1 MSKSKRTVKSEGYK
15 TTGDGTVN
23 AFGGRPAAI
32 GGAGAMGG
40 GDDFKQKI
48 GRNKIPFSPHGLGS
62 PSQVADAGFSS
73 KLANSNKGRGYG
85 EGSDDAELAALIA
98 MFPEQEE
105 EDDDMYNNDM
115 DDHLPVTKK
124 LSRRSMIKE
133 FDIFDDDYIVE
144 NSRYSLVKALDE
156 NMATDLTGFVKDTA
170 LDLTGDAASNLVSA
184 IPWAG
189 KAFSFFAV
197 FHNLKQLEDEIERGN
212 ELLIKLKTNGDDN
225 TVSDLEKIFNGILID
240 LIDVLERAVA
250 AIPVSAI
257 SSAGAEVVSVSGA
270 ALGVLSKVG
279 TTIAKIASAAKA
291 TKGWKLFTHPGF
303 KKLNFAALARK
314 VTRLIA
320 NLFESDEIPKDNK
333 EKLERRKFILI
344 QAVEMMID
352 IQVEIE
358 NYEEQ
363 KYRDSSYKYV
373 DSRNLPDYRKYLR
386 EDKMKTKKMT
396 ALELRSLISTIK
408 ESVYEDYTTYHE
420 DKPTGYQ
427 SRDVPEVDEEGN
439 VVPCDDVVSDDAVNY
454 SVEDGIVS
462 YQARDMSV
470 QEAALRNLIR
480 NEIIQINE
488 DKKKE

>member
-23 AFGGRPAAI
+23 AFGGRPAGI

-48 GRNKIPFSPHGLGS
+48 GRNKIPFSPYGLGS

-85 EGSDDAELAALIA
+85 EGSDDAELAALID

-105 EDDDMYNNDM
+105 DDDNMYDNDI
-115 DDHLPVTKK
+115 DDHLPVTGMI
-124 LSRRSMIKE
+124 SRRSMIKE

-156 NMATDLTGFVKDTA
+156 SLGDFAIDLVGDLATSA
-170 LDLTGDAASNLVSA
+170 AAAAGDATVLGIPAVVAAAAAAVLYNLNSLR
-184 IPWAG
+184 
-189 KAFSFFAV
+189 K
-197 FHNLKQLEDEIERGN
+197 R
-212 ELLIKLKTNGDDN
+212 LKTADILMAEFYNSPDDK
-225 TVSDLEKIFNGILID
+225 VVEKMLEEVDDII
-240 LIDVLERAVA
+240 IDVVDVFQRVLDGIPAGEVA
-250 AIPVSAI
+250 AA
-257 SSAGAEVVSVSGA
+257 
-270 ALGVLSKVG
+270 G
-279 TTIAKIASAAKA
+279 TT
-291 TKGWKLFTHPGF
+291 
-303 KKLNFAALARK
+303 
-314 VTRLIA
+314 LIA
-320 NLFESDEIPKDNK
+320 NASRLKKIIFGTTKLGSKLRIMNIVSPAIKFLLNMIDDDSDSNPDEKNTGLFKHLKNGRDVILAVPK
-333 EKLERRKFILI
+333 KL
-344 QAVEMMID
+344 VEMLD
-352 IQVEIE
+352 IVED
-358 NYEEQ
+358 YELQ
-363 KYRDSSYKYV
+363 KDAADSLGRSFSYQGGNR
-373 DSRNLPDYRKYLR
+373 STMQIPDYRKYLR

-439 VVPCDDVVSDDAVNY
+439 VVPCEDVVSDDAVNY